1 MNRRDPALV
10 DSRDAIRDYLD
21 TLLREIPDAGDA
33 EAPPPERPV
42 PDPRPSEP
50 PRVAMAPTDA
60 TDTTESGATEPAR
73 AEAIRTPASAG
84 RPRGRFQALFFEVA
98 GLRLAVALT
107 DLHSV
112 VPRDD
117 VTITPM
123 PDQPAWCLGLM
134 RYRQRNVRVV
144 DTAAMVLPA
153 GGRER
158 SEIPP
163 PSRILVVGDGGW
175 ALACHGI
182 GEVVRLEEH
191 EVKWRSPAGKRPWLA
206 GTVIGHLCALV
217 DTGAFTSMLDAPGA
231 AGQ

>member
-33 EAPPPERPV
+33 KAPPLEAPA

-50 PRVAMAPTDA
+50 PRVATSPTDA
-60 TDTTESGATEPAR
+60 TESGGAEPLR
-73 AEAIRTPASAG
+73 AKEIRTSPPAG
-84 RPRGRFQALFFEVA
+84 RPRGRFQALFFEIA

-112 VPRDD
+112 VPRGD
-117 VTITPM
+117 VTITLM

-217 DTGAFTSMLDAPGA
+217 DTGAFTSMLDGSGA